1 MTGEKH
7 LTGNS
12 DHSDSMVFGFDRIT
26 DERSMAIFLQKIASP
41 NMLDKLVPRLEE
53 QEIEDVLQLFTGLM
67 KKHLSK
73 SEYHRLFL
81 GDDK

>member
-7 LTGNS
+7 LIGNS

-26 DERSMAIFLQKIASP
+26 DERSLAVFLQKIASP

-53 QEIEDVLQLFTGLM
+53 QEIENVLQLFTGLM

-81 GDDK
+81 GDSK

>member
-1 MTGEKH
+1 MTGEKQ

-26 DERSMAIFLQKIASP
+26 DERSLAIFLQKIAGS
-41 NMLDKLVPRLEE
+41 NMLDTLVPRLEE
-53 QEIEDVLQLFTGLM
+53 QEIENVLQLFTGLM

-81 GDDK
+81 GDSK